1 MEDKKE
7 QKNTKGKVLKGTVVS
22 DKMEKT
28 AVVEVT
34 EYKKHPKYHKFVSSR
49 KKYKVHDE
57 ENTLNIGDKVEIS
70 ETRPLSKDKRFKL
83 LNIISRATIVDLDDV
98 EIDESNV
105 EEVIKTG
112 DNEDN
117 K

>member
-1 MEDKKE
+1 MEKE
-7 QKNTKGKVLKGTVVS
+7 KGQKNTKGKVLKGTVVS
-22 DKMEKT
+22 DKMDKT

-57 ENTLNIGDKVEIS
+57 ENTLNIGDKVEIR
-70 ETRPLSKDKRFKL
+70 ETRPLSKDKRFIL
-83 LNIISRATIVDLDDV
+83 SNIISRATIVDLDDV
-98 EIDESNV
+98 KLDDPIVDEEIG
-105 EEVIKTG
+105 K
-112 DNEDN
+112 ED